1 MHCMIS
7 CRSIADADLPAALD
21 LLSRGFRE
29 RTREFWTTA
38 LDRLAQHPTPA
49 GYPKYGYILEV
60 QGMPVGVL
68 LLIYSRVPGYPKDL
82 VRCNVSSWYVEPE
95 YRCYAAMLVSQ
106 ALRHKE
112 VTYFNI
118 TPAPNT
124 LPILATQGYRPFS
137 DGLFVS
143 FPAVLAPFRRGS
155 IRRIDALER
164 ASPALV
170 SPQELELLR
179 CHAGFGCLS
188 VICHAKHWSPFVF
201 ISYGRVVKGSKR
213 VALLIY
219 CRSIDEFVANAGPLG
234 GYLLRCGYPAV
245 VLDATGPIP
254 GLPGYFTTGQ
264 RRFYRGPHPPRL
276 GDLAF
281 TELAIFGL

>member
-1 MHCMIS
+1 VI
-7 CRSIADADLPAALD
+7 D

-29 RTREFWTTA
+29 RSRRFWTTA

-60 QGMPVGVL
+60 LGRSVGVL
-68 LLIYSRVPGYPKDL
+68 LLIHSRVPGCAKDS

-106 ALRHKE
+106 ALKHKE

-124 LPILATQGYRPFS
+124 LPILAAQGYRPFS
-137 DGLFVS
+137 VGRFVS
-143 FPAVLAPFRRGS
+143 FPAVSAPLRRGS
-155 IRRIDALER
+155 IRRIDTLER
-164 ASPALV
+164 APPSLV

-188 VICHAKHWSPFVF
+188 VISHVANRWSPFVF
-201 ISYGRVVKGSKR
+201 ISHGRVVKGTMR
-213 VALLIY
+213 LALLIY

-234 GYLLRCGYPAV
+234 RYLLRCGFPAV
-245 VLDATGPIP
+245 ALDATGPIQ

-264 RRFYRGPHPPRL
+264 WRFYRGPHPPRL
-276 GDLAF
+276 GDLAY
-281 TELAIFGL
+281 TELPIFGL